1 MAYLDLMP
9 RTGADGVP
17 RDSLPNK
24 LPVLAPAHERLFQ
37 HPKQVSGC
45 GCIVTLLGQASYKAG
60 LVSDTLLAFGN
71 VPIR

>member
-1 MAYLDLMP
+1 MQSYGLFGLMP
-9 RTGADGVP
+9 CTGA

-37 HPKQVSGC
+37 QPKQVSGC
-45 GCIVTLLGQASYKAG
+45 DRIVTLPGQALDETG
-60 LVSDTLLAFGN
+60 LVSDTLLTLGN